1 MPRTPASAILVGL
14 SLGGMHASVL
24 AAHHPER
31 VKAAVLAGT
40 AASIGPPIPY
50 LSPKHFLGQA

>member
-1 MPRTPASAILVGL
+1 MDATGAERAILVGFPSARML
-14 SLGGMHASVL
+14 ACML

-40 AASIGPPIPY
+40 AASIGPNYPY
-50 LSPKHFLGQA
+50 MAPQHF